1 VVNNYKR
8 IKLFNNSQNK
18 AQKKLFN
25 DGESFNFNISI
36 FFKIF
41 NFFFNRKLLLNKNL
55 QNNVLLFY
63 IIHNRIIKINI
74 LK

>member
-1 VVNNYKR
+1 MVNNYKR